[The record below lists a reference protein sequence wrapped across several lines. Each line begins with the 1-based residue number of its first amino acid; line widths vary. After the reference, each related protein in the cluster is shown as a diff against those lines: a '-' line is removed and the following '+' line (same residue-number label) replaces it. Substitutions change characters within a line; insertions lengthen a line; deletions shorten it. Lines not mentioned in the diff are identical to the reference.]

1 MTRRRI
7 DFAGHPDLATR
18 LRFHDLSFEVA
29 ASGTV
34 EVAVGDVHLRF
45 DEIPVHVRIPFLRRR
60 VLAGAIGPFGVH
72 MKPLQARIRASEM
85 VTRGVLGGEDS
96 GLDVHVKGD
105 CQATVEI
112 SGEPAKEAPPKDSP
126 GKDTPGKEKS
136 K

>member
-7 DFAGHPDLATR
+7 DLAGHPDLATR

-60 VLAGAIGPFGVH
+60 VQAGAIGPFGVH
-72 MKPLQARIRASEM
+72 MKPLEGRIRVSEM
-85 VTRGVLGGEDS
+85 VTRGVVGGKDS
-96 GLDVHVKGD
+96 GLDVQVKGD
-105 CQATVEI
+105 CKGTIEI
-112 SGEPAKEAPPKDSP
+112 SDDAEPP
-126 GKDTPGKEKS
+126 GKDPPGKDKAAREKS